1 MRRLPGVL
9 LIACTAGLSPP
20 GMATDGPWETAPPEQ
35 VQQYLAERPKSIV
48 ELQPFRRTQVQPVT
62 GAAGRGTATLIDLNP
77 GIGRWYLLTLDWGE
91 GKQQYFHLENRVP
104 GQTLALDPGI
114 PGGLLLRRGEQA
126 QRCELWS
133 GGALAAAAARPTPY
147 AALCEERLYLRN
159 AVRGRI
165 STLEAVVEFLRRHV
179 PGGERL
185 ISATKQTV
193 LQDAAREPAQL
204 GSRAGEHSDAPSMP
218 APARLAPEY
227 VGSQIGSGSLGITV
241 SGPGSEPLTVGRWV
255 AMPDV
260 PGVFVSLMA
269 PEAIAPEILRG
280 HRDRVSALDAR
291 ESTALVYSVAFDLEG
306 LELGFS
312 LGTDNPGVEWS
323 PRPPESVRLSSLPGP
338 DGIGSVRPL
347 VNTGAIPPDERGRV
361 VATFAGGFK
370 RYHSAF
376 RYGPLAQRNH
386 GSHYGFVQEGVV
398 LSKLQPGLST
408 LYVLRDGSVDMRAW
422 TDDDNRLLP
431 EIRYARQ
438 NGVPLVEW
446 DPAAGAPR
454 PGALVNQWGPGNWS
468 GSAQGELRTVRAG
481 ACLQQTPHARYL
493 VYAYFSSAT
502 PSAMARVFEAFGCR
516 HAMQLDINAPILTY
530 LAIYTGS
537 DADLKLQYLVQP
549 MAEAEQRVGGHPVPR
564 FLVMPDNRDF
574 FYLMRRRD
582 SSP

>member
-1 MRRLPGVL
+1 MRRLPMVL
-9 LIACTAGLSPP
+9 LIACTASLSRPGL
-20 GMATDGPWETAPPEQ
+20 AADAPWQTAPPEQ

-48 ELQPFRRTQVQPVT
+48 ELQPLRRTQVQPVT
-62 GAAGRGTATLIDLNP
+62 GTAGRGTATLIDLNP
-77 GIGRWYLLTLDWGE
+77 RIGRWYLLNLDWGD
-91 GKQQYFHLENRVP
+91 GKEQYFHLENGVT
-104 GQTLALDPGI
+104 GQTLVLDAGV
-114 PGGLLLRRGEQA
+114 PGGLLLRRGGQA

-133 GGALAAAAARPTPY
+133 DGALAAAAARPTPY
-147 AALCEERLYLRN
+147 AALCEEQLYLRN
-159 AVRGRI
+159 AMRGRI

-193 LQDAAREPAQL
+193 LKDAGREPAQL
-204 GSRAGEHSDAPSMP
+204 GSRAGELSDAPSMP
-218 APARLAPEY
+218 APARVAPEY
-227 VGSQIGSGSLGITV
+227 AGSQIGSGSLGITV
-241 SGPGSEPLTVGRWV
+241 SRPGSEPLTVGRWV
-255 AMPDV
+255 PVPDV
-260 PGVFVSLMA
+260 PGVFVSLMT
-269 PEAIAPEILRG
+269 PEAITPGILLG
-280 HRDRVSALDAR
+280 HRDRVSALDAS
-291 ESTALVYSVAFDLEG
+291 ESTALVYSVAFDLKG
-306 LELGFS
+306 LELGFA
-312 LGTDNPGVEWS
+312 LGTDHPGVEWS
-323 PRPPESVRLSSLPGP
+323 PRPPESVRPSSLPGP

-347 VNTGAIPPDERGRV
+347 VNTGTIPPNDRDRV

-370 RYHSAF
+370 RYHAAF
-376 RYGPLAQRNH
+376 RYGALALRNH

-398 LSKLQPGLST
+398 LSKLQPGLAT
-408 LYVLRDGSVDMRAW
+408 VYVLRDGSVDMRAW

-431 EIRYARQ
+431 EVRYARQ

-481 ACLQQTPHARYL
+481 ACLQQTPHGRYL
-493 VYAYFSSAT
+493 IYSYFSSAT

-537 DADLKLQYLVQP
+537 DADFTVQYLVQS
-549 MAEAEQRVGGHPVPR
+549 MAEAEQLVRGHPVPR

-582 SSP
+582 GSP

>member
-1 MRRLPGVL
+1 MRRLPVVL
-9 LIACTAGLSPP
+9 LIVCTASLSRPGL
-20 GMATDGPWETAPPEQ
+20 AADVPWQTAPPEQ

-62 GAAGRGTATLIDLNP
+62 GTAGRGTATLIDLNP
-77 GIGRWYLLTLDWGE
+77 RIGRWYLLSLDWGDGRE
-91 GKQQYFHLENRVP
+91 QYFHLENGVT
-104 GQTLALDPGI
+104 GQTLALDAGI
-114 PGGLLLRRGEQA
+114 PGGLLLRRGGQA

-147 AALCEERLYLRN
+147 AALCEEQLYLRN
-159 AVRGRI
+159 AVRGRS

-179 PGGERL
+179 PGGEQL

-193 LQDAAREPAQL
+193 LKDTGREPAQL
-204 GSRAGEHSDAPSMP
+204 GSRAGELTDTPSTP

-227 VGSQIGSGSLGITV
+227 AGSQIGSGSLGITV
-241 SGPGSEPLTVGRWV
+241 TRPGSEPLTVGRWV
-255 AMPDV
+255 AVPDV
-260 PGVFVSLMA
+260 PGVFVSLMT

-280 HRDRVSALDAR
+280 HRDRVSALDTR
-291 ESTALVYSVAFDLEG
+291 EATALVYSVAFDLEA
-306 LELGFS
+306 LELGFA
-312 LGTDNPGVEWS
+312 LGTDHPGVEWS
-323 PRPPESVRLSSLPGP
+323 PRPPESVRLASLPGP

-347 VNTGAIPPDERGRV
+347 VNTGTISPDDRDRV

-370 RYHSAF
+370 RYHAAF
-376 RYGPLAQRNH
+376 RYGALALRNR

-408 LYVLRDGSVDMRAW
+408 VYVLRDGSVDMRAW

-431 EIRYARQ
+431 EVRHARQ

-493 VYAYFSSAT
+493 VYSYFSSAT

-530 LAIYTGS
+530 LATYTGS
-537 DADLKLQYLVQP
+537 DADLKVQYLVQP
-549 MAEAEQRVGGHPVPR
+549 MAEAEQVVRGHRVPR

-582 SSP
+582 GSP

>member
-1 MRRLPGVL
+1 MRRLPMVL
-9 LIACTAGLSPP
+9 LIACTASLSRPGL
-20 GMATDGPWETAPPEQ
+20 AADAPWQTAPPEQ
-35 VQQYLAERPKSIV
+35 VQQYLAERSKSIV

-62 GAAGRGTATLIDLNP
+62 GTAGRGTATLIDLNP
-77 GIGRWYLLTLDWGE
+77 GIGRWYLLNLDWGD
-91 GKQQYFHLENRVP
+91 GKEQYFHLENGVT
-104 GQTLALDPGI
+104 GQTLVLDAGV
-114 PGGLLLRRGEQA
+114 PGGLLLRRGGQA

-133 GGALAAAAARPTPY
+133 DGALAAAAARPTPY
-147 AALCEERLYLRN
+147 AALCEEQLYLRN
-159 AVRGRI
+159 AVRGRS

-193 LQDAAREPAQL
+193 LKDAGREPAQL
-204 GSRAGEHSDAPSMP
+204 GSRAGELADAPSMP

-227 VGSQIGSGSLGITV
+227 AGSQIGSGSLGITV
-241 SGPGSEPLTVGRWV
+241 SRPGSEPLTVGRWV
-255 AMPDV
+255 PVPDV
-260 PGVFVSLMA
+260 PGVFVSLMT
-269 PEAIAPEILRG
+269 PEAITPGILLG

-306 LELGFS
+306 LELGFA
-312 LGTDNPGVEWS
+312 LGTDHPGVEWS
-323 PRPPESVRLSSLPGP
+323 PRPPESVRPSSLPGP

-347 VNTGAIPPDERGRV
+347 VNTGTIPPDDRNRV

-370 RYHSAF
+370 RYHAAF
-376 RYGPLAQRNH
+376 RYGALALRNH

-398 LSKLQPGLST
+398 LSKLQPGLAT
-408 LYVLRDGSVDMRAW
+408 VYVLRDGSVDMRAW

-431 EIRYARQ
+431 EVRYARQ

-481 ACLQQTPHARYL
+481 ACLQQTPHGRYL
-493 VYAYFSSAT
+493 IYSYFSSAT

-537 DADLKLQYLVQP
+537 DADVRVQYLVQS
-549 MAEAEQRVGGHPVPR
+549 MAEAEQLVRGHRVPR

-582 SSP
+582 GSP